1 MAITENRVIT
11 TYVAN
16 VDQEKRALDDLI
28 RKIDQLK
35 GKEMQAADAREGHFD
50 QLVLDLTRS
59 NNAVED
65 SVVSWD
71 GLNKSGN
78 TFGSVM
84 GNAGKAVQGV
94 AKAMAPWNQAVEL
107 AGKAVRFAN
116 EGLDAY
122 AKTSADA
129 AYEVNKLKQEFA
141 GYEQAIMAAT
151 GKIALELLK
160 PAMSFDEIR
169 KSMVRVQNTELYKR
183 LYGPTKDLG
192 FFGEDESKDF
202 WGAGTLGL
210 GSVDEGTAFTFLDG
224 VNKRLDTYA
233 AKVKAAADARK
244 NAKSAVADLIGQRST
259 DYDFDVS
266 GSNVLG
272 SAAFQNYRG
281 FAIDEQKLLEQVTAG
296 HMADYESLQS
306 AGSRYEKFQD
316 KRQQGLLEG
325 ALGPI
330 EQFDAYAQAAGHLG
344 DAFSAFG
351 DAVGASYEAIVTG
364 QGSVS
369 AAFKKMFADGLL
381 AMGKSSAV
389 EALRETA
396 LGFGSLAL
404 GPLGGVSASMHF
416 KAAAMHG
423 GVALAAGLAA
433 RAMSGGDSGP
443 RDHRGGDAGGRGESG
458 SVSTDRGRDQRGD
471 AASRDRSSRPIVM
484 ILGSQFDELTPRQ
497 RRQKADEA
505 WERARRE
512 RDE

>member
-71 GLNKSGN
+71 DLNKSGN

-233 AKVKAAADARK
+233 AKVKAAADARR
-244 NAKSAVADLIGQRST
+244 NAKSSVADLIGARST
-259 DYDFDVS
+259 DYEFDVG
-266 GSNVLG
+266 GSSVLG
-272 SAAFQNYRG
+272 EAAFQNYRG

-296 HMADYESLQS
+296 HMADYESLRT
-306 AGSRYEKFQD
+306 AGSRYDKFNAGQSQSKLEEMFGPVD
-316 KRQQGLLEG
+316 EFNVYAEAFNMLGGAVTSAMDAWIDGSMSAGEAVKKFIGQALKGL
-325 ALGPI
+325 ASQMAI
-330 EQFDAYAQAAGHLG
+330 ESLKHGAYAIGSL
-344 DAFSAFG
+344 AFG
-351 DAVGASYEAIVTG
+351 DVRGAGTHAAAAAAFGVGA
-364 QGSVS
+364 
-369 AAFKKMFADGLL
+369 
-381 AMGKSSAV
+381 
-389 EALRETA
+389 
-396 LGFGSLAL
+396 
-404 GPLGGVSASMHF
+404 
-416 KAAAMHG
+416 AAAA
-423 GVALAAGLAA
+423 VAA
-433 RAMSGGDSGP
+433 REFGGGGGSG
-443 RDHRGGDAGGRGESG
+443 RDHRGASGGGGGREDGG
-458 SVSTDRGRDQRGD
+458 AVATNGGRDHRGD
-471 AASRDRSSRPIVM
+471 GGGNDSTRPIVL
-484 ILGSQFDELTPRQ
+484 IVGSSFDDLTPRQ
-497 RRQKADEA
+497 RRQRAEETF
-505 WERARRE
+505 ERARRE

>member
-1 MAITENRVIT
+1 
-11 TYVAN
+11 
-16 VDQEKRALDDLI
+16 
-28 RKIDQLK
+28 
-35 GKEMQAADAREGHFD
+35 
-50 QLVLDLTRS
+50 
-59 NNAVED
+59 
-65 SVVSWD
+65 
-71 GLNKSGN
+71 
-78 TFGSVM
+78 
-84 GNAGKAVQGV
+84 
-94 AKAMAPWNQAVEL
+94 
-107 AGKAVRFAN
+107 
-116 EGLDAY
+116 
-122 AKTSADA
+122 
-129 AYEVNKLKQEFA
+129 
-141 GYEQAIMAAT
+141 
-151 GKIALELLK
+151 
-160 PAMSFDEIR
+160 
-169 KSMVRVQNTELYKR
+169 
-183 LYGPTKDLG
+183 
-192 FFGEDESKDF
+192 
-202 WGAGTLGL
+202 
-210 GSVDEGTAFTFLDG
+210 
-224 VNKRLDTYA
+224 
-233 AKVKAAADARK
+233 
-244 NAKSAVADLIGQRST
+244 
-259 DYDFDVS
+259 
-266 GSNVLG
+266 
-272 SAAFQNYRG
+272 
-281 FAIDEQKLLEQVTAG
+281 
-296 HMADYESLQS
+296 MADYESLQS